1 MVPGL
6 LSVSSFLCF
15 TLIKHSSLVDF
26 HNVGCYSYMDYASPW
41 LNVQSCQNTLN
52 MCFALLNYPG
62 SLDAFLESEVFS
74 HGSSNLCVAPRSR
87 FQNTIKNENMEVGI
101 TLFVLYYKRKEDIFF
116 EQLIIIGINLVPLL
130 KDLRNDDRHAFKFC
144 SYLVLRAGLAF
155 FDRFFYIDRAER
167 AYKYEKISD
176 DGFISALRSAL
187 FVSSTC
193 KHIKADESG
202 LGNHIKVDPKLK
214 FENPKLLE
222 AYIALQSWKQT
233 IFSDPFNF
241 TANWNGSDVCSYNGI
256 YCAPS
261 PNSHP
266 KTRVVA
272 GIDLNHADMAGYLP
286 SELGLLSD
294 LALFHL
300 NSNRF
305 CGEVPLT
312 FNRMKLLHELD
323 LSNNRFVGKF
333 PSVVLSLPSL
343 KFLDLRFNDFEG
355 KLPSKLFDRKL
366 DAIFLNHNRFRFG
379 IPDNMGNSPVSALV
393 LADNDLR
400 GCIPGSIGQMG
411 KTLNELILSN
421 DNLTGC
427 LPPQIGNLKNVT
439 VFDISSNTLRGV
451 LPSSIGNMKSLEEL
465 HVANNGFSGLIP
477 PSICQLPNLENFTY
491 ASNFFTGRAP
501 ICAALSVTDA
511 IVNGSMN
518 CIAGMASQR
527 SVKECLS
534 LLARPVDCSTFGC
547 FNIFSPPPPTF
558 KMAPAVR
565 MLPPPIY
572 VYTSP
577 PPPSS
582 KMSPTVRAYPPPSPS
597 PSPPPPYVYS
607 SPPPPPYVYS
617 SPPLPPPPSP
627 PPPCPESSPPPPV
640 VFYAPVTQNPPPP
653 PPVYYAPKTQ
663 SPPPPSP
670 VYYPSETQTPP
681 PPSYP
686 DTTLP
691 PIPSVSYASPPYY

>member
-1 MVPGL
+1 R
-6 LSVSSFLCF
+6 
-15 TLIKHSSLVDF
+15 
-26 HNVGCYSYMDYASPW
+26 DYASPW
-41 LNVQSCQNTLN
+41 INVQSWQNTLN

-62 SLDAFLESEVFS
+62 RLNSYHHPVL
-74 HGSSNLCVAPRSR
+74 GSR
-87 FQNTIKNENMEVGI
+87 FQNTKNETHRVWYHAI
-101 TLFVLYYKRKEDIFF
+101 
-116 EQLIIIGINLVPLL
+116 
-130 KDLRNDDRHAFKFC
+130 RNIPQTERRYRLANWNADRHAFKFC

-155 FDRFFYIDRAER
+155 FDRFFYIDRALMNVHPSM
-167 AYKYEKISD
+167 KNQST
-176 DGFISALRSAL
+176 L

-241 TANWNGSDVCSYNGI
+241 TATWNGSDVCSYNGI

-261 PNSHP
+261 PNSYP

-286 SELGLLSD
+286 AELGLLSD

-312 FNRMKLLHELD
+312 FNRMKILHELD

-355 KLPSKLFDRKL
+355 MIPSKLFDRKL

-393 LADNDLR
+393 LADNDLG
-400 GCIPGSIGQMG
+400 GCIPGSIRQMG

-439 VFDISSNTLRGV
+439 VFDISSNILRGV

-501 ICAALSVTDA
+501 ICAALSVTEA

-577 PPPSS
+577 PRPSS
-582 KMSPTVRAYPPPSPS
+582 KMSPTVRAYSPPPPAS

-617 SPPLPPPPSP
+617 SPPPPSP

-640 VFYAPVTQNPPPP
+640 VFYAPVTPSPPPP
-653 PPVYYAPKTQ
+653 SPVYYAPETQ
-663 SPPPPSP
+663 SPPSPVYYPWETSSPPPPSP
-670 VYYPSETQTPP
+670 VYYPWETPSPPPPTEYYYSPSQSPPPAKGCKDSHPPQASPSYEPAPEHSYTTPP

>member
-1 MVPGL
+1 MLIPPLRLVFFLL
-6 LSVSSFLCF
+6 LSSIC
-15 TLIKHSSLVDF
+15 
-26 HNVGCYSYMDYASPW
+26 
-41 LNVQSCQNTLN
+41 
-52 MCFALLNYPG
+52 LL
-62 SLDAFLESEVFS
+62 
-74 HGSSNLCVAPRSR
+74 
-87 FQNTIKNENMEVGI
+87 Q
-101 TLFVLYYKRKEDIFF
+101 
-116 EQLIIIGINLVPLL
+116 
-130 KDLRNDDRHAFKFC
+130 
-144 SYLVLRAGLAF
+144 
-155 FDRFFYIDRAER
+155 
-167 AYKYEKISD
+167 
-176 DGFISALRSAL
+176 
-187 FVSSTC
+187 
-193 KHIKADESG
+193 IKADESG

-427 LPPQIGNLKNVT
+427 LPPQIGNLQERDGFRHQFEHSTWCVT
-439 VFDISSNTLRGV
+439 V
-451 LPSSIGNMKSLEEL
+451 
-465 HVANNGFSGLIP
+465 
-477 PSICQLPNLENFTY
+477 
-491 ASNFFTGRAP
+491 
-501 ICAALSVTDA
+501 
-511 IVNGSMN
+511 
-518 CIAGMASQR
+518 
-527 SVKECLS
+527 
-534 LLARPVDCSTFGC
+534 
-547 FNIFSPPPPTF
+547 
-558 KMAPAVR
+558 
-565 MLPPPIY
+565 
-572 VYTSP
+572 
-577 PPPSS
+577 
-582 KMSPTVRAYPPPSPS
+582 
-597 PSPPPPYVYS
+597 
-607 SPPPPPYVYS
+607 
-617 SPPLPPPPSP
+617 
-627 PPPCPESSPPPPV
+627 
-640 VFYAPVTQNPPPP
+640 
-653 PPVYYAPKTQ
+653 
-663 SPPPPSP
+663 
-670 VYYPSETQTPP
+670 
-681 PPSYP
+681 
-686 DTTLP
+686 
-691 PIPSVSYASPPYY
+691 